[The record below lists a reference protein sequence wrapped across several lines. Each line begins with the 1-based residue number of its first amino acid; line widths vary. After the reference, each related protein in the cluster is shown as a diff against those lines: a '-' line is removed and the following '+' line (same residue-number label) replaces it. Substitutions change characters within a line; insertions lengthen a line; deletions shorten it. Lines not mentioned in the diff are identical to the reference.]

1 MPSRNEYDALSTE
14 TDQLN
19 ESSDANSE
27 SDKSKESKLV
37 PLTPRQEVEFNGN
50 ERQEEEVDYV
60 EVVILDSAQ
69 NRFPVDVHPGWT
81 VKRLKEVSQHVH
93 KVHPLAQRLI
103 FRGRMLEDDVAL
115 QDAGIVENGVIIH
128 LFPKP
133 RLVVTSSGADE
144 SNTREKSMLVGAH
157 IPQIVLDE
165 EEQERRGQILVLGSV
180 EIAEA
185 QNNCKLLSLLLLVV
199 CSMRLLVLL
208 SIALGAPTEGPHS
221 DGAGQGNSTAHP
233 DENYQPES
241 RPWENYDY
249 CDLLVSALG
258 FYVAT
263 LGMKATTENTLRLAT
278 AYFVGT
284 TAVGVL
290 WNVWNIFVY
299 AMFVKEKSSPED
311 DDEEPLTRDDYV
323 TVALFTVALPMLI
336 WGLCVARA
344 YEFRKLI
351 EEAEIE
357 AIGRIHRYTQSDEE
371 TELRENVEDRSTV
384 V

>member
-1 MPSRNEYDALSTE
+1 MNPLWLSISYTTHSE
-14 TDQLN
+14 QLVFFF
-19 ESSDANSE
+19 S
-27 SDKSKESKLV
+27 
-37 PLTPRQEVEFNGN
+37 
-50 ERQEEEVDYV
+50 
-60 EVVILDSAQ
+60 
-69 NRFPVDVHPGWT
+69 PVGLFV
-81 VKRLKEVSQHVH
+81 LK
-93 KVHPLAQRLI
+93 
-103 FRGRMLEDDVAL
+103 
-115 QDAGIVENGVIIH
+115 
-128 LFPKP
+128 FPKP
-133 RLVVTSSGADE
+133 RLVVTSSGAGE
-144 SNTREKSMLVGAH
+144 SHTREKVTLVGAH
-157 IPQIVLDE
+157 IPQIFLDAD
-165 EEQERRGQILVLGSV
+165 EQERRGQILVLGSV

-199 CSMRLLVLL
+199 SSMRLLVLL
-208 SIALGAPTEGPHS
+208 SIALGAPSERPHS
-221 DGAGQGNSTAHP
+221 DDAHQGNSTAHS

-299 AMFVKEKSSPED
+299 AMFIKEKSSPED
-311 DDEEPLTRDDYV
+311 DDEEPLSRDDYV

-357 AIGRIHRYTQSDEE
+357 AIGRIDRHRQNDEE
-371 TELRENVEDRSTV
+371 TELRENTEDRSTV

>member
-1 MPSRNEYDALSTE
+1 M
-14 TDQLN
+14 
-19 ESSDANSE
+19 
-27 SDKSKESKLV
+27 
-37 PLTPRQEVEFNGN
+37 
-50 ERQEEEVDYV
+50 
-60 EVVILDSAQ
+60 
-69 NRFPVDVHPGWT
+69 
-81 VKRLKEVSQHVH
+81 
-93 KVHPLAQRLI
+93 
-103 FRGRMLEDDVAL
+103 
-115 QDAGIVENGVIIH
+115 
-128 LFPKP
+128 
-133 RLVVTSSGADE
+133 VTSSGTDE
-144 SNTREKSMLVGAH
+144 SHTREKSMLVGAH
-157 IPQIVLDE
+157 IPQIILDE

-208 SIALGAPTEGPHS
+208 SIALGAPAEGPQSNDS
-221 DGAGQGNSTAHP
+221 DQGNSTAHP
-233 DENYQPES
+233 DGNYQPES

-284 TAVGVL
+284 ATVGVL
-290 WNVWNIFVY
+290 WNAWNLFVFLG
-299 AMFVKEKSSPED
+299 FVKEKSSLED

-336 WGLCVARA
+336 WGLCVTRA

-351 EEAEIE
+351 SEAEME
-357 AIGRIHRYTQSDEE
+357 AIDRIHRHAQTDEE
-371 TELRENVEDRSTV
+371 SELRSNVENRSTV

>member
-1 MPSRNEYDALSTE
+1 
-14 TDQLN
+14 
-19 ESSDANSE
+19 
-27 SDKSKESKLV
+27 
-37 PLTPRQEVEFNGN
+37 
-50 ERQEEEVDYV
+50 
-60 EVVILDSAQ
+60 
-69 NRFPVDVHPGWT
+69 
-81 VKRLKEVSQHVH
+81 
-93 KVHPLAQRLI
+93 
-103 FRGRMLEDDVAL
+103 
-115 QDAGIVENGVIIH
+115 
-128 LFPKP
+128 
-133 RLVVTSSGADE
+133 
-144 SNTREKSMLVGAH
+144 MLVGAH
-157 IPQIVLDE
+157 VPQIILDE

-221 DGAGQGNSTAHP
+221 DDAGQGNSTAHP
-233 DENYQPES
+233 DEDNQPQS

-284 TAVGVL
+284 AAVGVL

-357 AIGRIHRYTQSDEE
+357 AIGRIHRHTQTDEE
-371 TELRENVEDRSTV
+371 AELDENVEGDRSTV